1 MSKIWLEL
9 KYGQGAAGLTVCR
22 LDNERLLRVFKQ
34 TALDR
39 AEGRLHDS
47 ELIDPVVAII
57 DRFDLQ
63 KLRTVLDALIPD
75 TTNSGGNNR
84 G

>member
-9 KYGQGAAGLTVCR
+9 KYGQGRAGLTLCR
-22 LDNERLLRVFKQ
+22 LDNERLLRIVKR
-34 TALDR
+34 TALDE
-39 AEGRLHDS
+39 AQGRLHDS
-47 ELIDPVVAII
+47 ELIDPVIATM

-75 TTNSGGNNR
+75 ATNRPSSN
-84 G
+84 